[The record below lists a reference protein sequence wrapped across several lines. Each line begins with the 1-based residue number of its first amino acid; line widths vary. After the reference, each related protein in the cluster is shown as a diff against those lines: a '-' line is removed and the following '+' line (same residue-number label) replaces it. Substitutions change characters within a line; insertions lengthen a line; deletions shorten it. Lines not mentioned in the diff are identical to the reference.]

1 MKALKDEFS
10 SVRLLLLAF
19 GLLSALILALCL
31 SSRLSL
37 PPLVGRALTD
47 EETRTVISR
56 NSPLTEYVL
65 LSPNATFP
73 REEPITKITVHHMA
87 GDLTLEELGRAERSG
102 EDPTEKAALCLR
114 AVGVVSQVLSDG
126 GRARR
131 EQTQRSLEAEVTA
144 LERLAALRGDV
155 PGDAGPEV

>member
-65 LSPNATFP
+65 LSD
-73 REEPITKITVHHMA
+73 RK
-87 GDLTLEELGRAERSG
+87 S
-102 EDPTEKAALCLR
+102 
-114 AVGVVSQVLSDG
+114 VV
-126 GRARR
+126 
-131 EQTQRSLEAEVTA
+131 
-144 LERLAALRGDV
+144 
-155 PGDAGPEV
+155 